1 MHAYNRSV
9 RRLLKP
15 FIEAIFRVLFTYE
28 CSGQERVP
36 VRGPAV
42 VAANHPSYLDPV
54 LLSLRVRRP
63 IRFMAWDALFRFPIL
78 NTLLRAFGT
87 FPVDVR
93 RGHGRQAYDKA
104 RALLRAGKVVGIFP
118 EGKRSRTGWMEP
130 NLREGAARLALE
142 TPAPLVPA
150 TIAGAHRAWPHYQ
163 ALPRPARIRV
173 RFHEPIDPVAYR
185 SLGEEGALQ
194 AILKELRQRVDRT
207 LMPGVKRDLKV
218 RVLYRSPAP
227 WPRLYETLPPLALAL
242 FVFWLTGE
250 KLPMVPAYAYIAYL
264 LADHFLIPQRRPIKW
279 LRNASPAIFLL
290 GWGPTVM
297 ALAGRPDVPAQTAL
311 AALLAG
317 AGFPYLYERSTTS
330 LAFVRGMVF
339 ACVLE
344 LGAQYLSPT
353 PLGPHVALPI
363 YAAAFAWQRRTVFW
377 IYAAP
382 VLVAYAF
389 GISYNLFGGLEI
401 SAHILAGLLAWL
413 GTQMFRI
420 GVSDDSTE
428 AEEEPHLSLNL

>member
-1 MHAYNRSV
+1 V

-15 FIEAIFRVLFTYE
+15 FIEAVFRVLFTYE
-28 CSGQERVP
+28 CTGQEQVP

-42 VAANHPSYLDPV
+42 VAANHPSYMDPV

-63 IRFMAWDALFRFPIL
+63 IRFMAWEALFRVPVL
-78 NTLLRAFGT
+78 STLLRAFGS

-93 RGHGRQAYDKA
+93 RGHGREAYDKA
-104 RALLRAGKVVGIFP
+104 KAMLRAGKVVGIFP

-142 TPAPLVPA
+142 TGAPLVPA

-163 ALPRPARIRV
+163 SLPRPARIRV
-173 RFHEPIDPVAYR
+173 RFHDAIDPAEYR
-185 SLGEEGALQ
+185 SMEEEAALEALLG
-194 AILKELRQRVDRT
+194 ELRQRVDRS
-207 LMPGVKRDLKV
+207 LMPGVKRDLKI
-218 RVLYRSPAP
+218 RVLYRTPAP
-227 WPRLYETLPPLALAL
+227 WPRLYETVPPLALAL

-264 LADHFLIPQRRPIKW
+264 LADHFVIPQRRPIKW

-290 GWGPTVM
+290 AWGPTVM
-297 ALAGRPDVPAQTAL
+297 AIAGRPEIPAQTAL

-317 AGFPYLYERSTTS
+317 AGFPYLYERGRTS
-330 LAFVRGMVF
+330 LAFIRGMVF

-353 PLGPHVALPI
+353 PLGPHLALPI

-377 IYAAP
+377 PYTAP
-382 VLVAYAF
+382 LLVAYAF
-389 GISYNLFGGLEI
+389 GIAYNLFGGLEL

-413 GTQMFRI
+413 GTQMFHI
-420 GVSDDSTE
+420 GTSDDSTE
-428 AEEEPHLSLNL
+428 AEAEPHLSLNL